1 MFGDDISP
9 QPGMIVALTG
19 SGGKSKMRNTQIEVV
34 STWSVEKLRS
44 VEAPTWLDQTIVAD
58 KRPVIR
64 ATGFGADVAKAIV
77 AREDW
82 LIANGLAQSDTPG
95 TFTPRPDLLQD
106 LRQRAVT
113 RIAAT
118 LATEYQLPHIPLIEG
133 RRITGQHIRTIDMP
147 LQRLA
152 VIKGRS
158 AFTLVPWRPELAKM
172 QGRDIEISMQNQQI
186 TMTLARG
193 RSRDLGLSRSCGA
206 CCRSARRPT

>member
-1 MFGDDISP
+1 
-9 QPGMIVALTG
+9 MIVAMTG
-19 SGGKSKMRNTQIEVV
+19 TGGKGKLRNAQIEIV
-34 STWSVEKLRS
+34 STWPVEKLRS
-44 VEAPTWLDQTIVAD
+44 VEAATWLDQTIIAD
-58 KRPVIR
+58 KRPVIHEK
-64 ATGFGADVAKAIV
+64 GFGADVAKAII

-82 LIANGLAQSDTPG
+82 LIANGLARSDAPG
-95 TFTPRPDLLQD
+95 TITPKPDLLQD
-106 LRQRAVT
+106 LHQRAVT

-133 RRITGQHIRTIDMP
+133 RRITGQHIRTIDLP

-152 VIKGRS
+152 VIKGRT

-193 RSRDLGLSRSCGA
+193 RSRDLGLSR
-206 CCRSARRPT
+206 